1 MKDLASI
8 PHNIAIEGKEAGLD
22 DRRPGVML
30 QFSREAVARLLA
42 GLRAWVAS
50 QAGVRT
56 ATSSTTTR
64 SGAASADRAA
74 A

>member
-30 QFSREAVARLLA
+30 QFSRKAV
-42 GLRAWVAS
+42 
-50 QAGVRT
+50 
-56 ATSSTTTR
+56 
-64 SGAASADRAA
+64 AASAWTRRGSARPAPGQRPAVSPEPAA
-74 A
+74 

>member
-30 QFSREAVARLLA
+30 QFSREAA
-42 GLRAWVAS
+42 
-50 QAGVRT
+50 
-56 ATSSTTTR
+56 ATSW
-64 SGAASADRAA
+64 GRAPERISF
-74 A
+74 